1 MGAGVFWLVV
11 ICGAALTAGAR
22 TEMDELAKVLKSDE
36 VMDVTDFSI
45 YYDLKTNKTI
55 KDMMPRPWYWP
66 GWMLRLPFQGGPCE
80 CQNLQCMCCTGI
92 HVLNWNRKWR
102 TMRVPKPAVHVLH
115 WNPPSQLEQEIVIYG
130 IDKPR
135 PWYWSRW
142 MLRLPFQGGPCECQ
156 NLQCMCC
163 TGIHLLNWNRKS
175 CANITFNPEE
185 STIGMEVIMQNST
198 VYKNK
203 FSARNPPPFCIPIPV
218 PYLPPGLVDMCI
230 RLFNVTIVD
239 QRLHVCMDIDSRLD
253 KAPVLVLH
261 FDCMDMGFSGINYPV
276 KPGGS
281 PSPAD
286 ATMEPEQVDSDIFD
300 PVTEAQKTS
309 RVEKWKTSP
318 FFRGGL
324 LN

>member
-1 MGAGVFWLVV
+1 MGAGVLWFVFM
-11 ICGAALTAGAR
+11 CGAALTAGAR
-22 TEMDELAKVLKSDE
+22 TEKDKLAKLLKSDE

-45 YYDLKTNKTI
+45 YYDLKTNQTI

-80 CQNLQCMCCTGI
+80 CQNLECMCCTG
-92 HVLNWNRKWR
+92 V
-102 TMRVPKPAVHVLH
+102 
-115 WNPPSQLEQEIVIYG
+115 
-130 IDKPR
+130 
-135 PWYWSRW
+135 
-142 MLRLPFQGGPCECQ
+142 
-156 NLQCMCC
+156 
-163 TGIHLLNWNRKS
+163 HLLNWKRKS
-175 CANITFNPEE
+175 CANITYNPEE
-185 STIGMEVIMQNST
+185 STINMEVIMQNST
-198 VYKNK
+198 VYKNT

-253 KAPVLVLH
+253 MAPVLVLH

-276 KPGGS
+276 KPGG
-281 PSPAD
+281 PPTPAD

-300 PVTEAQKTS
+300 PVTEGQKTS
-309 RVEKWKTSP
+309 RVEKWKTFP